1 MANTFKFG
9 NGEWA
14 VGKETAL
21 AYNDENSNFKPL
33 PFTFDRAS
41 TATVVNKDGLIE
53 TVGVDEP
60 RIDFLNNTKGHLLLE
75 PQRRN
80 DILYSEDIESW
91 SISGTITKENNVAI
105 SPDGTLN
112 AGTITTNDASGFHRI
127 TQTISVSSNST
138 YTSSLFIKKVQ
149 SQTNYMGIGF
159 VFTGGTADVGYVI
172 FDAVNGIAVSADV
185 RIDVI
190 SEVKDF
196 GDYWRLQSTATDN
209 GSNTSLQFNIYAT
222 LSTNGTTTGL
232 GISSPRTIWGIQLE
246 AGTYAT
252 SYIPTSGQSGGVTR
266 SAETCYN
273 QPPSGVIGQT
283 ELTLFYQG
291 IVEYSSSDGHAITL
305 SQGLDGSGS
314 ERMLLYRQSDGNVYF
329 YIIDST
335 TQFSTPLLVNSNP
348 QYNDKYAIAI
358 KQNDLVIY
366 CNGVKAA
373 ENNSGTLPSTQYV
386 YLNEWSNQINHQSKI
401 MDVRLYNT
409 ALTDQELAEL
419 TT

>member
-53 TVGVDEP
+53 TVGTDEP

-91 SISGTITKENNVAI
+91 SINGTITKENNVAI

-159 VFTGGTADVGYVI
+159 IFTGGTTDVGYVI

-232 GISSPRTIWGIQLE
+232 GISSPRTIWGVQLE
-246 AGTYAT
+246 EGSYAT

-266 SAETCYN
+266 SADSCSQTV
-273 QPPSGVIGQT
+273 PDGVIGQT
-283 ELTLFYQG
+283 EGAVYIEFDYLNSTGERRFIFQLGTGVDTIYARIESGQTLTSQILNSGSGLTSTGTALPSGINKLAIAYANNDAVIYLNGSQIAVTSSVTIPSLSDVYVGHNSGGSQTIAG
-291 IVEYSSSDGHAITL
+291 IVKD
-305 SQGLDGSGS
+305 
-314 ERMLLYRQSDGNVYF
+314 F
-329 YIIDST
+329 
-335 TQFSTPLLVNSNP
+335 
-348 QYNDKYAIAI
+348 K
-358 KQNDLVIY
+358 
-366 CNGVKAA
+366 
-373 ENNSGTLPSTQYV
+373 
-386 YLNEWSNQINHQSKI
+386 
-401 MDVRLYNT
+401 LYNT
-409 ALTDQELAEL
+409 RLSNSELQALTS
-419 TT
+419 